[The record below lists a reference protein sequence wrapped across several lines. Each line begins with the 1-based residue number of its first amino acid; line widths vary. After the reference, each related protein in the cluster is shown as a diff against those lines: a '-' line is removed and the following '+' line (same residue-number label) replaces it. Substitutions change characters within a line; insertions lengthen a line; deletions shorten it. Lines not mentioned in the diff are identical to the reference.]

1 MIDAAGKS
9 YQFWNVSRWKAQL
22 NPERDP
28 GKLDAD
34 NLRPPMERG
43 GSVVSKL
50 SSDEGSGEQDDEDES
65 DGDALACKRC
75 GGKDFRARRVAGKGQ
90 KLVCKACGTTVD

>member
-1 MIDAAGKS
+1 
-9 YQFWNVSRWKAQL
+9 
-22 NPERDP
+22 
-28 GKLDAD
+28 
-34 NLRPPMERG
+34 MERG

-50 SSDEGSGEQDDEDES
+50 SSDEGTSGELEDEDES
-65 DGDALACKRC
+65 EGEALACRRC

>member
-1 MIDAAGKS
+1 MR
-9 YQFWNVSRWKAQL
+9 Q
-22 NPERDP
+22 P
-28 GKLDAD
+28 LD
-34 NLRPPMERG
+34 RV

-50 SSDEGSGEQDDEDES
+50 SSDEDGSAELEDDDS
-65 DGDALACKRC
+65 DGEALSCKRC

>member
-1 MIDAAGKS
+1 
-9 YQFWNVSRWKAQL
+9 
-22 NPERDP
+22 
-28 GKLDAD
+28 
-34 NLRPPMERG
+34 LRPPIDRV

-50 SSDEGSGEQDDEDES
+50 SSDEGSDELDEDDS
-65 DGDALACKRC
+65 DGEALSCKRC